1 MRIFTM
7 ILIGLHYLN
16 THKDRI
22 QHRDLK
28 PGNILIFNA
37 PAPYNYYTVKIT
49 DFGVSKVNFSTIN
62 AA

>member
-37 PAPYNYYTVKIT
+37 PNNYYIVKIA